1 MNPNDPK
8 GAAGALKTPLGL
20 IPSYAMEQTAWV
32 HKLGSDK
39 YGPYNWRK
47 TGVCAST
54 YVNAIL
60 RHLNAWRDGETL
72 DPESGISHLAH
83 VACSC
88 NILLD
93 ADHCGTLQDDR
104 NLTPKNTNSQLHET
118 NKQDQGCDRH
128 DTEYHNRGHDAVDYY
143 YLKPNDIIQEGDQF
157 YAESIDHWFFTN
169 IGHMSL
175 HNTEACKYRRKVE
188 PVEIPAEEPEQ
199 PVETEYRFLKAGERI
214 QEGDQYY
221 GGASNWCN
229 TNHHLHE
236 EYTAPYSN
244 VYRRKV
250 EAVEIPA
257 EEPEQPVE
265 TEYRFLKVGEI
276 IEEGDQYWCG
286 GDWCVAYYNEYGPSK
301 AVVKNFYRRKDERI
315 QECTCG
321 RIKINHHTLGWICE
335 DCEWHGEPY

>member
-8 GAAGALKTPLGL
+8 GAAGALKTPLSL

-143 YLKPNDIIQEGDQF
+143 YLKPNDIIQDGDQF
-157 YAESIDHWFFTN
+157 YAESIDQWFFTN

-199 PVETEYRFLKAGERI
+199 PVETEYRFLKEGELI
-214 QEGDQYY
+214 QEGD
-221 GGASNWCN
+221 
-229 TNHHLHE
+229 E
-236 EYTAPYSN
+236 
-244 VYRRKV
+244 
-250 EAVEIPA
+250 
-257 EEPEQPVE
+257 
-265 TEYRFLKVGEI
+265 
-276 IEEGDQYWCG
+276 YWCC

-301 AVVKNFYRRKDERI
+301 AVVKNFYRRKDERT
-315 QECTCG
+315 QECSCG